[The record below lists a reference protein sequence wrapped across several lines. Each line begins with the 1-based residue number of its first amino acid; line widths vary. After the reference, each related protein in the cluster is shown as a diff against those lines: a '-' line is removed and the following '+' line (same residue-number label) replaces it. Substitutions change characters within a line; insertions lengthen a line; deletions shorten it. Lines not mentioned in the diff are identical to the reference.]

1 MQNSGQRK
9 RALKETSDRECTD
22 DWLSLYET
30 VQYRIDSIEDSDIDQ
45 LLDDAATLFDGGD
58 WTMCATIFPVMAVL
72 LAHAQSIQSNP
83 HVEQVSLF
91 ILNALT
97 EFGFARELQPVVEN
111 MLPLLH
117 ADEWQRRSLAIRIC
131 SNVVE
136 HCNEFYDV
144 CNERG
149 IVESVIQT
157 MADFDECFAPGCC
170 FLSNFIDKF
179 KDKMPEEQLTFI
191 AASAIQS
198 NRHET
203 LAIVAKLL
211 KIKEM
216 LPFLLG
222 TAMNEYLIE
231 CMRQPCNA
239 EVLFE
244 ILTQLSLLIDIDS
257 TAFETDGF
265 FDCFNV
271 CFSRSSE
278 TEKMAGLKLA
288 YFLCPSYSQELIKC
302 GFVSTVLVLL
312 KDASFQL
319 SLASCKFL
327 SLALTE
333 VPSSSTIE
341 LVNEQVLDSFTRLLD
356 LQSIEM
362 VNQITE
368 TLLTI
373 HSIYPEHFIS
383 LYEQC
388 QLLDCLQALSHNE
401 DADIAD
407 VAGSTLTELVK

>member
-1 MQNSGQRK
+1 MQNSGHRK
-9 RALKETSDRECTD
+9 RASQETNDRECTE

-30 VQYRIDSIEDSDIDQ
+30 VQYRIESIEENDIDQ
-45 LLDDAATLFDGGD
+45 LLDDAAILFNGD
-58 WTMCATIFPVMAVL
+58 EWTACATIFPVMAVL
-72 LAHAQSIQSNP
+72 LTHAQSIQGNP

-97 EFGFARELQPVVEN
+97 EFGFASELQPVVEN

-117 ADEWQRRSLAIRIC
+117 AEEEQRSVAIQIC

-149 IVESVIQT
+149 IVESIIQT
-157 MADFDECFAPGCC
+157 MADFDECFAPGCR
-170 FLSNFIDKF
+170 FLSNFVDKF
-179 KDKMPEEQLTFI
+179 KNKMTEEQLTFI
-191 AASAIQS
+191 ASSAIQS

-203 LAIVAKLL
+203 LTIVSKLL

-222 TAMNEYLIE
+222 TALNEYLIE
-231 CMRQPCNA
+231 CMRQPCDA
-239 EVLFE
+239 GVLFQ

-278 TEKMAGLKLA
+278 TEKMAGLNLA

-312 KDASFQL
+312 KEASFQL
-319 SLASCKFL
+319 SLACCKFL
-327 SLALTE
+327 TLALTE
-333 VPSSSTIE
+333 VPSSSIIE

-356 LQSIEM
+356 LQNIKM

-401 DADIAD
+401 DTDIAD
-407 VAGSTLTELVK
+407 VAGSTLAELVK